1 MNGVLIGSDDGSCT
15 DVTIKRSE
23 RGNWTMGRTKL
34 HLHHCVKGIAL
45 LSPLDMR
52 HMQSSHASI
61 FEFPLPPPLDAY
73 VYPEKLIVIRYNAQ
87 THMVESI
94 SSEEFVNLC
103 AELVAT
109 SQGTDAVEAVYD
121 VPAIPINYD
130 EEDDDDREYVSD
142 DDDNVLESNDEDEQ
156 ETDEDDVE
164 WEDDDDI
171 RSNA

>member
-1 MNGVLIGSDDGSCT
+1 MNGVLIGSDDGLCT

-45 LSPLDMR
+45 LSPLDLR
-52 HMQSSHASI
+52 HMQSLHASV
-61 FEFPLPPPLDAY
+61 FEYPLPPPLDAY
-73 VYPEKLIVIRYNAQ
+73 VYPEKLIVIRYDDQ
-87 THMVESI
+87 TETVDSI
-94 SSEEFVNLC
+94 SSGEFINFC

-109 SQGTDAVEAVYD
+109 SQCTDVVEAVYD

-130 EEDDDDREYVSD
+130 EEEDDREYVSD
-142 DDDNVLESNDEDEQ
+142 DDDDVLDSNDEDEQ
-156 ETDEDDVE
+156 EVDDEDD

-171 RSNA
+171 RSNV